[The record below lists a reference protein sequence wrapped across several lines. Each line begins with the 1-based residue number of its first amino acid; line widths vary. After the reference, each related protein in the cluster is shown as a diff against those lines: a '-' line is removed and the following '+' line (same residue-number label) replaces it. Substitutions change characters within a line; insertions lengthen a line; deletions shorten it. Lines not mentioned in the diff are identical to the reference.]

1 MKSLL
6 LLFVKRYIAGTDRQD
21 AIRVA
26 LALNKAGIGATIDN
40 LGENVKN
47 AADAAESVKEY
58 LGLLDDIKSSGA
70 DSTISLKLTHLGLDL
85 SKELAKINAETI
97 IKKARDTGNS
107 VRLDMEGSA
116 YTHRTIDTFLELRKK
131 YPNVGIAIQSAL
143 LRSWNDAR
151 LIASWGGSIRLV
163 KGAYKEPPDIAF
175 QDKKE
180 VDANYEAVMKELLL
194 SGTCPA
200 IATHDE
206 RLINEA
212 KRFAFDKNL
221 SKDSF
226 DFEMLLG
233 IKRRLQM
240 ELAGQGYQVRVYI
253 PYGRNWLPYTIRRL
267 RERKENIWFVVKN
280 IFEK

>member
-6 LLFVKRYIAGTDRQD
+6 LFFARRYIAGTDRQD
-21 AIRVA
+21 AVRAA

-40 LGENVKN
+40 LGENVKT
-47 AADAAESVKEY
+47 ASEASESAGEY
-58 LGLLDDIKSSGA
+58 LKLLDDIKSSGA
-70 DSTISLKLTHLGLDL
+70 DSTVSMKLTHLGLDL
-85 SKELAKINAETI
+85 SEDLALKNSETI
-97 IKKARDTGNS
+97 IKKAAEYCNF

-116 YTHRTIDTFLELRKK
+116 YTQRTIDIFLKLRKK
-131 YPNVGIAIQSAL
+131 YRNVGIALQSYL
-143 LRSWNDAR
+143 LRSRKDAR
-151 LIASWGGSIRLV
+151 MVVEKGGSIRLV
-163 KGAYKEPPDIAF
+163 KGAYKEAQGVAF

-180 VDANYEAVMKELLL
+180 VDANFEAIMKELLL
-194 SGTCPA
+194 TGTRPA

-212 KRFAFDKNL
+212 KRFAAEKKL
-221 SKDSF
+221 PKDSF

-233 IKRRLQM
+233 IKRTLQR
-240 ELAGQGYQVRVYI
+240 ELAAEGYKVRVYI
-253 PYGRNWLPYTIRRL
+253 PYGKDWLPYTVRRL

>member
-1 MKSLL
+1 MKGLL
-6 LLFVKRYIAGTDRQD
+6 LLFARRYIAGTDRQD
-21 AIRVA
+21 AIRAA
-26 LALNKAGIGATIDN
+26 LALNKAGIGGIIDN

-47 AADAAESVKEY
+47 AAEAKDSVKEY

-70 DSTISLKLTHLGLDL
+70 DSTVSLKLTHLGLDL
-85 SKELAKINAETI
+85 SKELARKNAETI
-97 IKKARDTGNS
+97 IKKAAETGNS

-116 YTHRTIDTFLELRKK
+116 YTQRTIDIFLELRHKN
-131 YPNVGIAIQSAL
+131 PNAGIAIQSSL
-143 LRSWNDAR
+143 LRSRKDAS
-151 LIASWGGSIRLV
+151 LIASRGGSIRLV

-180 VDANYEAVMKELLL
+180 VDENYEAIMKELLW
-194 SGTCPA
+194 SGTRPA

-206 RLINEA
+206 KLINEA
-212 KRFAFDKNL
+212 KRLAFDKNL

-233 IKRRLQM
+233 IKRKLQM
-240 ELAGQGYQVRVYI
+240 ELAAEGYKVRVYI

-280 IFEK
+280 IFER